1 MKAKAQIEVYKEI
14 YNMDNEEGEDPLNH
28 QAKKDTALKILQS
41 AQENDME
48 KINKFFE
55 KQNEFEK
62 SDIDREMDRLKNEIE
77 SLEEVTS

>member
-1 MKAKAQIEVYKEI
+1 
-14 YNMDNEEGEDPLNH
+14 MD
-28 QAKKDTALKILQS
+28 
-41 AQENDME
+41 

>member
-1 MKAKAQIEVYKEI
+1 
-14 YNMDNEEGEDPLNH
+14 MDNEEGEDVSNP
-28 QAKKDTALKILQS
+28 QVKKDTALKILQS

>member
-1 MKAKAQIEVYKEI
+1 
-14 YNMDNEEGEDPLNH
+14 MDNEEEDPSNP
-28 QAKKDTALKILQS
+28 QAKEVKKDTALKILQS

-62 SDIDREMDRLKNEIE
+62 SDIDREMERLKNEIE

>member
-1 MKAKAQIEVYKEI
+1 
-14 YNMDNEEGEDPLNH
+14 MDNEEGEDASNP
-28 QAKKDTALKILQS
+28 QVKKDTALKILQS

-77 SLEEVTS
+77 SPEEVTS

>member
-1 MKAKAQIEVYKEI
+1 
-14 YNMDNEEGEDPLNH
+14 MDNEEGEDPSNP

-55 KQNEFEK
+55 KQNEFDK

>member
-1 MKAKAQIEVYKEI
+1 
-14 YNMDNEEGEDPLNH
+14 LNH

-55 KQNEFEK
+55 KQNAMMRKQFDAAVAVSSKNSEAMVKLASEAFQPISNRVSLAVEK
-62 SDIDREMDRLKNEIE
+62 IKQAA
-77 SLEEVTS
+77 

>member
-1 MKAKAQIEVYKEI
+1 
-14 YNMDNEEGEDPLNH
+14 MDNEEEDSSNP
-28 QAKKDTALKILQS
+28 QAKEVKKDTALKILQS

-62 SDIDREMDRLKNEIE
+62 SDIDREMESLKNEIE

>member
-1 MKAKAQIEVYKEI
+1 
-14 YNMDNEEGEDPLNH
+14 MDNEEGEDLSNP

-55 KQNEFEK
+55 KQNEFDK

>member
-1 MKAKAQIEVYKEI
+1 
-14 YNMDNEEGEDPLNH
+14 MDNEEGEDPSNP